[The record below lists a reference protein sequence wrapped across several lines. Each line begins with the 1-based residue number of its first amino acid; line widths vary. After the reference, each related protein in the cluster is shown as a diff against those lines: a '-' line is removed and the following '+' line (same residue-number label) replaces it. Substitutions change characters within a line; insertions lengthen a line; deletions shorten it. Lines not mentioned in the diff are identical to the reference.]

1 MRRRGAIAAAL
12 AVLCACGRDRTPAA
26 AEVRAASAT
35 RIVAGNTAAAEFLAA
50 LLGEGGAS
58 RIAALPEQVDSYS
71 SFDFRAPPW
80 SSAPRFPR
88 YAAERLIA
96 LHPDL
101 VVTHEWQAAET
112 TQVLRAQKIP
122 VVVLRS
128 ARSYEDIRATLAE
141 LGRTLGLEQ
150 RAAAVTAELDRRVAR
165 LHESA
170 GTRKD
175 LRVLEYSNNGTGGW
189 TAGLDTTADAMIRI
203 AGMRNAA
210 AEAGL
215 KGDVA
220 LELERLIAI
229 DPDVILV
236 GAPARDE
243 NGSATKSVLEGT
255 SALANLSAV
264 KRKRIVVL
272 SAALLSSDSPRL
284 VDAAERLAAEVDR
297 TLQAGAGIPPK

>member
-1 MRRRGAIAAAL
+1 MRARAAIAAAL
-12 AVLCACGRDRTPAA
+12 AVLSACGRETAPTPAP
-26 AEVRAASAT
+26 VRAAGAS
-35 RIVAGNTAAAEFLAA
+35 RILPGNTAAAEFLAA
-50 LLGEGGAS
+50 LLGANGAS
-58 RIAALPEQVDSYS
+58 RIAALPEQVDGYS

-80 SSAPRFPR
+80 SILPRFSR

-112 TQVLRAQKIP
+112 TQVLCAQKIP

-141 LGRTLGLEQ
+141 LGRTLGLEE
-150 RAAAVTAELDRRVAR
+150 RAAEVTADLDRRVAR
-165 LHESA
+165 LREGA

-189 TAGLDTTADAMIRI
+189 TAGADTTADAMIRI

-210 AEAGL
+210 AEAGS

-243 NGSATKSVLEGT
+243 GGSATKNVLEGT

-264 KRKRIVVL
+264 KRKRIAVL

-284 VDAAERLAAEVDR
+284 VDAAERLAAEVDAL
-297 TLQAGAGIPPK
+297 LQPGDR

>member
-1 MRRRGAIAAAL
+1 
-12 AVLCACGRDRTPAA
+12 VPS
-26 AEVRAASAT
+26 AS
-35 RIVAGNTAAAEFLAA
+35 RILPGNTAAAEFLAA

-80 SSAPRFPR
+80 SSPPRFPR
-88 YAAERLIA
+88 YTAERLIA

-112 TQVLRAQKIP
+112 TQVLRAQEIP

-141 LGRTLGLEQ
+141 LGRTLGLEK
-150 RAAAVTAELDRRVAR
+150 RAEEVTADLDRRVAR
-165 LHESA
+165 LREGA
-170 GTRKD
+170 GARKD

-189 TAGLDTTADAMIRI
+189 TAGADTTANAMIRI

-243 NGSATKSVLEGT
+243 GGSATKNVLEGT

-264 KRKRIVVL
+264 KRKRIAVL

-284 VDAAERLAAEVDR
+284 VDAAEHLAAEVDAL
-297 TLQAGAGIPPK
+297 LQRGDR